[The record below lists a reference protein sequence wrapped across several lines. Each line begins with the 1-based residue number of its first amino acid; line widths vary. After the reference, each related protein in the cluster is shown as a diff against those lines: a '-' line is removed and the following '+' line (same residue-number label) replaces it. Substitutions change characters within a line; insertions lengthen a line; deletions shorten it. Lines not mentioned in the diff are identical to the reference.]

1 MLVYIAIA
9 GAIMMSVWAVVSSY
23 SKKKKLRDAEKEAE
37 RQRLYEQQKN
47 LLQKPLEE
55 IRAFNKEYQQFTSRE
70 AYRSNYDI
78 FEFKSKH
85 RILFDRTASLRYTHL
100 PGFQKEI
107 EVFDRFKNLY
117 LNIDKELAA
126 VNKLFVEEEL
136 KKCSALFDDVEGRSL
151 DSQQRRAIVINE
163 DNNLV
168 IAGAGSGKTTTIA
181 GKVKYLTQKLNTAPE
196 EILLISFTRKSA
208 EEMAERIRR
217 KMNITLQV
225 KTFHKLGLDIIAEC
239 EGAKPSIFGLS
250 QKELM
255 EMLSSLMANAKLDG
269 DYFQKLVD
277 FLAYELK
284 PYKDLDSF
292 KSDAEHNNYLKEQKL
307 EGYKIVEKLTAAGET
322 IRYRERLKSQEE
334 VLIANF
340 LFRHNIAYEY
350 EEKYPYKTASKKFA
364 QYKPDFFLPEH
375 DLYIEH
381 FGIGENGEVPDWF
394 KGAEGKTAQQR
405 YMEGIE
411 WKRGEHQFNN
421 TTLIETYSWEKRKG
435 ILLSELQR
443 KLEEKEVLLE
453 AMPDEELWSYITENT
468 PEDIDVFTQLL
479 NTFLSLFKSN
489 NVSIENLLK
498 RARKE
503 GNGRA
508 EMFLELFKP
517 VLSGYEGY
525 LAERGEID
533 FSDMINLA
541 SGHIK
546 ENRYISP
553 YQYIIIDEFQD
564 ISQSRFQLIKALLDQ
579 NPSARLLCVGDDWQ
593 SIYRFAGSD
602 IGIFTGFAEY
612 FKPTPITGLERA
624 TATSYIEN
632 TYRFDNKLIDLSGNF
647 ILKNPNQIS
656 KSLKSSRQS
665 AADPVTL
672 HRYQDSNRNGR
683 FAIEALEGALDAIL
697 VTQGSEKASV
707 LLLGRYEKDSGMIA
721 GSQYFAGS
729 YNQSSKAYDYTY
741 KGNTGLKINFL
752 TAHSSK
758 GLEADYAVILNG
770 NSGTYGFPSEIS
782 DDPLLNFV
790 LSKADHFPNGEER
803 RLFYVALTRARK
815 HVHILSSEEQP
826 SKFVQEIEAN
836 EIVTAKKC
844 GWCDNGRLV
853 ERKGK
858 FGYFYGCNNNHYCN
872 YTIKITAEDF
882 YGQGLESSR
891 EKEYENALSQFGKA
905 LEIDAKY
912 IKAHYELAKC
922 LHQAKEYEKAAAHFT
937 KAIDMGETSQELFL
951 RRGVSYLSAGK
962 FSEALNDLEK
972 VDAKSPGC
980 GSVHSYIALAY
991 FKTSYII
998 KAYEHL
1004 EKELVLNPESYGGNK
1019 LKEKYDPI
1027 VRERFTTKEVKVKG
1041 NDDETVKGYIKLA
1054 ITLDINI
1061 KFNYRKSEQFDGG
1074 EQSLR
1079 TVKPSG
1085 FKPVG
1090 NSDCLTGYC
1099 YMRKDD
1105 RTFNIDRIENLVLN
1119 PGDIEFWVENQG

>member
-55 IRAFNKEYQQFTSRE
+55 IRVFNKEYQQFTSRE

-85 RILFDRTASLRYTHL
+85 RILFDRTASLKYTHL

-334 VLIANF
+334 ILIANF

-394 KGAEGKTAQQR
+394 KGGGEKTAQQR

-411 WKRGEHQFNN
+411 WKRGEHLFNN

-443 KLEEKEVLLE
+443 KLEEKGIVLE
-453 AMPDEELWSYITENT
+453 AMPDDQLWNYITENT

-489 NVSIENLLK
+489 NETIENLLK
-498 RARKE
+498 RANKE
-503 GNGRA
+503 GNARA
-508 EMFLELFKP
+508 AMFLELFKP
-517 VLSGYEGY
+517 ILSGYEGY
-525 LAERGEID
+525 LAERAEID

-541 SGHIK
+541 AGHIQ

-579 NPSARLLCVGDDWQ
+579 NPSTRLLCVGDDWQ

-602 IGIFTGFAEY
+602 IGIFTGFAQY
-612 FKPTPITGLERA
+612 FKPTPIAGLERA

-665 AADPVTL
+665 TADPVTL
-672 HRYQDSNRNGR
+672 HRYQDSIRNGK
-683 FAIEALEGALDAIL
+683 FAIEALESALDAL
-697 VTQGSEKASV
+697 VAKLGGEPSSV
-707 LLLGRYEKDSGMIA
+707 LLLGRYEMDSGMIA
-721 GSQYFAGS
+721 GSKHFIKKYS
-729 YNQSSKAYDYTY
+729 QSSNTYDYIY
-741 KGNTGLKINFL
+741 KGNAGLSINFL
-752 TAHSSK
+752 TVHSAK
-758 GLEADYAVILNG
+758 GLEADYAIILNG

-803 RLFYVALTRARK
+803 RLFYVALTRARR

-872 YTIKITAEDF
+872 YTVKITVEDF
-882 YGQGLESSR
+882 YEQGIESF
-891 EKEYENALSQFGKA
+891 KKKDYDTAISQFEKA
-905 LEIDAKY
+905 LEIDKNH
-912 IKAHYELAKC
+912 IKSHYELAKC
-922 LHQAKEYEKAAAHFT
+922 FHDNKNPDKAADHFT
-937 KAIDMGETSQELFL
+937 HAIDLGDPTQELL
-951 RRGVSYLSAGK
+951 MRRGVSYLTARK
-962 FSEALNDLEK
+962 FADAIGDLEK
-972 VDAKSPGC
+972 VDEKSPGC
-980 GSVHSYIALAY
+980 GGVNSYMALVY
-991 FKTSYII
+991 FKTSDFI

-1004 EKELVLNPESYGGNK
+1004 ERELTLNPQSYGGNK
-1019 LKEKYDPI
+1019 LKQKYDPI
-1027 VRERFTTKEVKVKG
+1027 MRERFSAKEVKIEG
-1041 NDDETVKGYIKLA
+1041 NDSVTIKGYIRLA
-1054 ITLDINI
+1054 IASDINI
-1061 KFNYRKSEQFDGG
+1061 KFNYSKSVQFDGG
-1074 EQSLR
+1074 EKSMR
-1079 TVKPSG
+1079 TVRPSV
-1085 FKPVG
+1085 FKLVG
-1090 NSDCLTGYC
+1090 NSDCLSAYC
-1099 YMRKDD
+1099 YMRKED
-1105 RTFNIDRIENLVLN
+1105 RTFAIDRIEDLILN
-1119 PGDIEFWVENQG
+1119 PDEIEFWSEN